1 MSRER
6 NLILLLIPSNIILK
20 VSFFLNNSGAVLTHI
35 SSWLLLLSLYAF
47 LQQSKHFKHVIVKFS
62 LALFRLILSNLFC
75 LLLILSSLFK
85 I

>member
-6 NLILLLIPSNIILK
+6 NVILLLIPSNIILK
-20 VSFFLNNSGAVLTHI
+20 VSFFNNSGAVLTHI
-35 SSWLLLLSLYAF
+35 SFWFLLLSLYAF

-62 LALFRLILSNLFC
+62 LALCRLIISNLFC